1 MRALGDEE
9 TMRGRLVLAAFGFQA
24 LGALTGTAVGY
35 SILKNFPEIG
45 AWRWM
50 YATAII
56 PPVVVPLATRRRMC
70 EAWPT
75 LSITMSWRP
84 RVPR

>member
-9 TMRGRLVLAAFGFQA
+9 TMRGRLVLAAFGFQS

-56 PPVVVPLATRRRMC
+56 PALVVLAGRGRSGSVRTASGDRR
-70 EAWPT
+70 
-75 LSITMSWRP
+75 
-84 RVPR
+84 